1 MDFLDDQM
9 ICYMNFLQHLRDA
22 WLRHAAISHVLEHR
36 DTCPHC
42 EERTTWTVR
51 MLNGY
56 ARCQQCGRN
65 PLVSG
70 ESAPVEQPGQPTLQ
84 PEPHVPA

>member
-1 MDFLDDQM
+1 MK
-9 ICYMNFLQHLRDA
+9 FLQHLRDA
-22 WLRHAAISHVLEHR
+22 WLHHATIAHVLEHR

-42 EERTTWTVR
+42 DERTTWTVR

-56 ARCQQCGRN
+56 ARCRQCGHN
-65 PLVSG
+65 PLTGG
-70 ESAPVEQPGQPTLQ
+70 EPASVEQPGQPTLR

>member
-1 MDFLDDQM
+1 MDSLDNQM
-9 ICYMNFLQHLRDA
+9 IGHMKFLQHLRNA

-36 DTCPHC
+36 NTCPHC

-65 PLVSG
+65 PLKRPNA
-70 ESAPVEQPGQPTLQ
+70 APLEQQRRTKPQ